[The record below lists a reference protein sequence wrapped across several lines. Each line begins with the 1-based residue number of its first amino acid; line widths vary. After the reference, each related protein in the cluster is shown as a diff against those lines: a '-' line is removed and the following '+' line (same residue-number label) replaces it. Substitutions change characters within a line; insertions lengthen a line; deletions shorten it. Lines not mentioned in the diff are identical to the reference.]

1 MADSSSDWISAVS
14 SVIAAAISIVTLI
27 TVYVAARQL
36 LTEHRTYQMGLS
48 PDTLGIWHDK
58 VKTKRLLGLQQE
70 ISTPTITLPMLL
82 KQRWT
87 PNFAFPLG
95 LPSTTSRENADTEKA
110 LARASWVNF
119 VEALGLRPD
128 DNKLYHMSA
137 QSTLVNGI
145 VPMRWAGKDL
155 VGVCAMLGFQTPE
168 DRPSSKEPM
177 KLPMQWSGPLG
188 WLQFRDGPSGCIVEF
203 RRRANIANQL
213 PQDLHSFYGKQP
225 WTPEDHCLFARLWR
239 TINGF
244 ITKGDRAL
252 YLGGANSRD
261 ERRERKRTLVE
272 LENHVEG
279 FDDLMGKNQDDPKVE
294 TTKTTA
300 SPPVKSGATPFA
312 PPAPE
317 LGRKRENDKIFEDLM
332 QTSSQDEAVEILR
345 DANRSRSKSQT
356 DSDHSIEGHL
366 KDLLQRMR
374 EKELG
379 KMEVLTPKE
388 GLLSVVVQGELADS
402 RGLSTVSC
410 KEYGRNYIKLSEV
423 DRGKFPYRLGDLF
436 MDEDLLKLMKEAM
449 GLLKPDGFFFTP
461 TRWLSSAVDEAY
473 GHIEALCD
481 DPDKENGIF
490 PEDPDPKGW
499 PDHRGK
505 EKEDELLRH
514 AMMLCNVFQNARTH
528 SYAYFTVED
537 MLAVA
542 KASGSLRKSSDL
554 TWAMLISPDLFRDLA
569 RAFGD
574 PKGWELLRAT
584 VTCRNNVLDFTDLM
598 NQCHVG
604 RKKGVKYA
612 TVAGNAHD
620 TGTTPT
626 VPGPTV
632 EAMAYDAPLCPDK
645 QFDGRQVLASFLDVM
660 VTYFWTDKS
669 WVTNVELYDHV
680 IPQTITMC

>member
-27 TVYVAARQL
+27 TVYVAAIQL
-36 LTEHRTYQMGLS
+36 LTEHRAYQMGLS

-70 ISTPTITLPMLL
+70 ICTPTVTLPMLL
-82 KQRWT
+82 KQEWT

-95 LPSTTSRENADTEKA
+95 LLSTTSPEYADTEKA

-119 VEALGLRPD
+119 VEALGLQPR

-155 VGVCAMLGFQTPE
+155 VGVCAMLGFQSPE
-168 DRPSSKEPM
+168 GRPSPQEPM

-213 PQDLHSFYGKQP
+213 PQDLHKFYGNQS
-225 WTPEDHCLFARLWR
+225 WTPDHYCLFARLWR

-244 ITKGDRAL
+244 IINDHQAI
-252 YLGGANSRD
+252 YLGGADRRD
-261 ERRERKRTLVE
+261 ERRERKRTLVK
-272 LENHVEG
+272 LENHEED
-279 FDDLMGKNQDDPKVE
+279 FDEFMGRHQDDPKVE
-294 TTKTTA
+294 TTKSTA
-300 SPPVKSGATPFA
+300 SLPVKSGATPFS
-312 PPAPE
+312 PQAPE
-317 LGRKRENDKIFEDLM
+317 LGRKRENDKVFEELM
-332 QTSSQDEAVEILR
+332 QTSSQGEAVEILR
-345 DANRSRSKSQT
+345 HATRSRSKSQT
-356 DSDHSIEGHL
+356 DSDLGIEGHL

-410 KEYGRNYIKLSEV
+410 KEYGRNYLKLSEV
-423 DRGKFPYRLGDLF
+423 DRDKFPYRLGDLF
-436 MDEDLLKLMKEAM
+436 MDEDLLKLIKEAM

-461 TRWLSSAVDEAY
+461 TRWLSSAVDEIY

-481 DPDKENGIF
+481 DPEKENGIF
-490 PEDPDPKGW
+490 PQTPDPRGW
-499 PDHRGK
+499 PDHLAR
-505 EKEDELLRH
+505 EKEDELLCH
-514 AMMLCNVFQNARTH
+514 AMMLCNVFQNVRTH

-542 KASGSLRKSSDL
+542 KASRPLRKSPDL

-574 PKGWELLRAT
+574 PKGWELLHAT
-584 VTCRNNVLDFTDLM
+584 VTCSNNVLDFTDLM
-598 NQCHVG
+598 KRCGVG

-612 TVAGNAHD
+612 TVVGDAND
-620 TGTTPT
+620 SRTTPA
-626 VPGPTV
+626 VPGSTV
-632 EAMAYDAPLCPDK
+632 EIMAYDAPLCPDNR
-645 QFDGRQVLASFLDVM
+645 FDGRRVLASFLDVM

-669 WVTNVELYDHV
+669 WLTNVELYDHV